1 MIALIGGMA
10 SEGMGLALLAL
21 NDYTGQK
28 DPSGYELR
36 VTQVAVADEMAA
48 AAELVMGKLERI
60 PAAIVRGYAAPPGVG
75 SGRQLLREPEKDLFR

>member
-1 MIALIGGMA
+1 VIALIGGMA

-21 NDYTGQK
+21 KDYTGQK

-48 AAELVMGKLERI
+48 ATELVMGKLERI
-60 PAAIVRGYAAPPGVG
+60 PAAIVRGYAAPPGAG

>member
-1 MIALIGGMA
+1 MIALIGGTG
-10 SEGMGLALLAL
+10 SEGMGLALPAL
-21 NDYTGQK
+21 KDYACQK

-36 VTQVAVADEMAA
+36 VTQVA